1 MYYIG
6 IDPGL
11 TGALTILNSNG
22 SLKEII
28 DLANVTTVLSSLK
41 NLDNAVCY
49 LESQK
54 VFNSDLKGGK
64 IFNVAKLIEN
74 YGFCKGLLS
83 NFTNI
88 DVREVAPITWEMVF
102 YNRRVFDV
110 SNHKYRSV
118 IICQELAQDDPAIS
132 RYVSLKKHHN
142 RADSF
147 LIAQYGF
154 IQSSMLTKE

>member
-1 MYYIG
+1 MYYLG

-11 TGALTILNSNG
+11 TGALTILNSDG
-22 SLKEII
+22 TLKEIL
-28 DLANVTTVLSSLK
+28 DLANVPAVISSLK
-41 NLDNAVCY
+41 SLDLAVCY

-74 YGFCKGLLS
+74 YGFCKGLLT
-83 NFTNI
+83 NFPNI
-88 DVREVAPITWEMVF
+88 IVSEVAPITWEMVF

-110 SNHKYRSV
+110 TNHKYRSV
-118 IICQELAQDDPAIS
+118 VICQELAQDDPTIS

-154 IQSSMLTKE
+154 IQKAC